1 MSKYNYPNL
10 EKVDT
15 EIGRFY
21 KDSNQKLVPSVTTVL
36 SNTSNNSSGILE
48 WRMRVGDEEADRII
62 KQSTDIGTAVH
73 LAIENYLYKKEWN
86 TFGTTYEEKI
96 SEQITKRFISDGLN
110 KITEVW
116 GLSLIH
122 ISEPT
127 RL

>member
-62 KQSTDIGTAVH
+62 KQSTAVSYTH
-73 LAIENYLYKKEWN
+73 LRAHE
-86 TFGTTYEEKI
+86 T
-96 SEQITKRFISDGLN
+96 Q
-110 KITEVW
+110 
-116 GLSLIH
+116 
-122 ISEPT
+122 
-127 RL
+127 